1 MTMNPHSPHSRQ
13 YKSLLAASLS
23 LLSLV
28 GLLIPSSAR
37 ADITVSVD
45 KGQDSSQKGASTPSA
60 SSSSASGGSSGG
72 SSSGGYGGKSKG
84 GGGGSSGKTVI
95 GDSSSTFFTITL
107 RNTLN
112 TPVKGVEV
120 EYHIYNKTTVISGG
134 SPATNTVDDIT
145 DKVIVDLDGGGSKQ
159 VETKDVPHV
168 VKNTT
173 SGGGGG
179 GGGGG
184 RRGGGGGKGGTS
196 APSTTSSVQDVMG
209 WVIYLNFKGKRVHTF
224 TSSDTIVDQVA
235 KYMNPQGGN
244 GGN

>member
-1 MTMNPHSPHSRQ
+1 MNPYSPHSRQ

-28 GLLIPSSAR
+28 GLLIPSFAR
-37 ADITVSVD
+37 ADITVTVD

-60 SSSSASGGSSGG
+60 SSSSASSSSASGSSSSGRGGKGG
-72 SSSGGYGGKSKG
+72 SSSGSG
-84 GGGGSSGKTVI
+84 GKTVT

-120 EYHIYNKTTVISGG
+120 EYHIYNKTTVIATG
-134 SPATNTVDDIT
+134 PATNTVDDIT
-145 DKVIVDLDGGGSKQ
+145 DKVTVDLDGGGSKQ

-168 VKNTT
+168 VTNTVS

-179 GGGGG
+179 GGGHH
-184 RRGGGGGKGGTS
+184 GGGGKGGGASASSTS
-196 APSTTSSVQDVMG
+196 SSVQDVMG